1 VKTRCL
7 PATLAIAGA
16 SLCAAQSATAQ
27 KGTVTVCIEPY
38 QSVLLGVRPLV
49 SEMFASIGVS
59 VDWQEVWRC
68 GAIVA

>member
-1 VKTRCL
+1 M
-7 PATLAIAGA
+7 
-16 SLCAAQSATAQ
+16 SAQSATAQ

>member
-1 VKTRCL
+1 MPHK
-7 PATLAIAGA
+7 
-16 SLCAAQSATAQ
+16 AQRRRSEL
-27 KGTVTVCIEPY
+27 GTVCIEPY